1 MITLLASAFSA
12 GLVSTVNPCGFAML
26 PAYLGYFIGT
36 DTTESRPAALRS
48 ALRVGGLV
56 SLGFIGVF
64 GVAGAV
70 LAAGIR
76 SAVEYIPWVAVVVGA
91 FLVGLGIYTLR
102 GGYLNVRLGSGTV
115 DKTSS
120 ARSIMVFGV
129 SYALASLSCTLPIFL
144 ALVAGTF
151 TQASFGAGLAAFLAY
166 GLGMSAVLMA
176 VTVAIALGRNSI
188 ITRMRWLSRYVTKVS
203 GYVLIGAGGFIAWYW
218 LTVLSSGAA
227 KLGGSR
233 VVRWVDELS
242 ATVTGFIGDR
252 PLLVGLVA
260 AFLVAWAAFAIRRKP
275 PIRESD
281 QPERRLSATP

>member
-1 MITLLASAFSA
+1 MIPLLASAFSA

-26 PAYLGYFIGT
+26 PAYLGYFMGS
-36 DTTESRPAALRS
+36 DESQGRPGALRS

-56 SLGFIGVF
+56 SLGFIAVF
-64 GVAGAV
+64 GIAGAI
-70 LAAGIR
+70 LAAGVR
-76 SAVEYIPWVAVVVGA
+76 SAAVYIPWVAVVVGV

-115 DKTSS
+115 QKTSS
-120 ARSIMVFGV
+120 ARSIIVFGV

-166 GLGMSAVLMA
+166 GLGMSVVLMA
-176 VTVAIALGRNSI
+176 VTVAIALGRDSI
-188 ITRMRWLSRYVTKVS
+188 ITKMRWLSRYVTKIS
-203 GYVLIGAGGFIAWYW
+203 GFVLIGAGVFIVWYW

-227 KLGGSR
+227 SLGSSSI
-233 VVRWVDELS
+233 VRWVDEAS
-242 ATVTGFIGDR
+242 ASVTGFIGDR

-260 AFLVAWAAFAIRRKP
+260 AAFVAWAVVMIRRKP
-275 PIRESD
+275 IDFEEDHPDRK
-281 QPERRLSATP
+281 LSTTP